1 MTFVCVRLCVHR
13 CVRLLFFHYE
23 HELNYSS
30 DFFVI
35 NANESND
42 IWLSFFRQINSRYRI
57 TCDSSSNI
65 LSITKNND
73 ILKRNICM
81 LSRCIES
88 RDGGMSAA
96 ITIQLSKLSGL
107 VYEKSDSTILCAS
120 FIRLIYITHSVRWAL
135 SHTVY
140 LSRAECTTHHFNS
153 ICIKWSKKKE
163 TKCDCA
169 QIQWTGIVAVA
180 ARWKLN
186 NTPTEPKWIR
196 IHGELIDQRNYIA
209 NNVPRIQAPQK

>member
-1 MTFVCVRLCVHR
+1 MPLKWHLCV
-13 CVRLLFFHYE
+13 CLCMCLLFFHYE

-65 LSITKNND
+65 LSVTKNND

-81 LSRCIES
+81 LSGCIES
-88 RDGGMSAA
+88 KDGYMSAA

-135 SHTVY
+135 SHTVH
-140 LSRAECTTHHFNS
+140 LSRAECTTYHFNS
-153 ICIKWSKKKE
+153 ICIKWSKKGDKMWLCTNSVDWNSSSSSQMKIE
-163 TKCDCA
+163 QYTDRA
-169 QIQWTGIVAVA
+169 EVNQ
-180 ARWKLN
+180 
-186 NTPTEPKWIR
+186 NTWWIDWPE
-196 IHGELIDQRNYIA
+196 ELHSQ
-209 NNVPRIQAPQK
+209 

>member
-1 MTFVCVRLCVHR
+1 MPLKWHLCM
-13 CVRLLFFHYE
+13 CLLFFHYE

-42 IWLSFFRQINSRYRI
+42 IWLWFFRQINSRYRI

-65 LSITKNND
+65 LSVTKNND

-81 LSRCIES
+81 LSGCIES
-88 RDGGMSAA
+88 RDGDMSAA

-140 LSRAECTTHHFNS
+140 LSRAECTTCHFNS
-153 ICIKWSKKKE
+153 ICIKWSKKRRQNVIVHK
-163 TKCDCA
+163 
-169 QIQWTGIVAVA
+169 IQWTGIEAVA

>member
-1 MTFVCVRLCVHR
+1 MPLKWHLCV
-13 CVRLLFFHYE
+13 CLCMCLLFFHYE

-65 LSITKNND
+65 LSVTKNND

-81 LSRCIES
+81 LSGCIES
-88 RDGGMSAA
+88 KDGYMSAA

-135 SHTVY
+135 SHTVH
-140 LSRAECTTHHFNS
+140 LSFQFNMYQM
-153 ICIKWSKKKE
+153 IEKKE